1 MFARLMLGIAFAA
14 CAFQAGAAGFPEKPV
29 SLVIPYS
36 PGGLTD
42 QLGRTY
48 ADRLS
53 EMWGQ
58 PVVVENRPGAGS
70 SIGAGHVARS
80 KPDGYTVL
88 LGSVGMV
95 TNHMMF
101 KSMPYKSDELTPLA
115 LLAIA
120 PNVLYVHP
128 SLPVHN
134 VQELVAYAK
143 AHPGKVSFASSGVGS
158 SPHLAA
164 ELFAAKT
171 GIDVI
176 QVPYKGTGAAI
187 SDFLGGQVNAYFD
200 TMQSMRYAK
209 DGSIRALAVTTD
221 ERIDEAPDLPTVKE
235 AGVDGVISGSWF
247 GIFVPAETPKAVQ
260 QTILDSLRKIAQNKA
275 VSSRVVE
282 LGLIPEFKDQDHF
295 MKFVQSETEKWGDV
309 IRTQHISIE

>member
-1 MFARLMLGIAFAA
+1 MIARLTIGIAMAI
-14 CAFQAGAAGFPEKPV
+14 CMSQVGAAGFPDKPV

-48 ADRLS
+48 ADKLS
-53 EMWGQ
+53 DIWGQ

-70 SIGAGHVARS
+70 SIGAGYVARS
-80 KPDGYTVL
+80 RPDGYTIL

-95 TNHMMF
+95 TNPMLF
-101 KSMPYKSDELTPLA
+101 KSMPYKSQELKPLA
-115 LLAIA
+115 LLAVA
-120 PNVLYVHP
+120 PNVLYVHSSVP
-128 SLPVHN
+128 AQN

-143 AHPGKVSFASSGVGS
+143 AHPGKISFASSGVGS

-200 TMQSMRYAK
+200 TMQSMRYTK
-209 DGSIRALAVTTD
+209 DGTIRALAVTTE
-221 ERIDEAPDLPTVKE
+221 ERIEEAPDIPTMKE
-235 AGVDGVISGSWF
+235 SGVDGVISGSWF
-247 GIFVPAETPKAVQ
+247 GIFVRAETPEDVQ
-260 QTILDSLRKIAQNKA
+260 QKILATLKQITQNKE
-275 VSSRVVE
+275 VSSRIVE
-282 LGLIPEFKDQDHF
+282 LGLIPKFEGQD
-295 MKFVQSETEKWGDV
+295 KFIDFIHNETDKWGDV
-309 IRTQHISIE
+309 IRTQHISIK